1 MGQRLAALV
10 VALTIGLTMP
20 AWADTQT
27 DDERTSRKVLALF
40 EGHAAETIDAF
51 LMRLRPAPLDEES
64 RAKVLASLPR
74 EGEVRPSKK
83 DGEKLSAAQR
93 ILDYSARPGSITVKV
108 IAVDSAF
115 VGLYYRTVVLVS
127 AKAMALLTADEL
139 AALVAHEMG
148 HDADWNEY
156 WTAMQAHDSAR
167 MRELELK
174 ADGLGV
180 LTLEHLRI
188 DPERLVSAVQKMMRY
203 NEYNDWADGSVGAT
217 PQVSTGQGT
226 GDRYVSLKARV
237 AFIHAVAKLEWADL
251 RASEREA
258 QKQEEA
264 LWHEFV
270 TNGKVDTNR
279 GLPYLALLRKRSPD

>member
-10 VALTIGLTMP
+10 VALAVGLTTP
-20 AWADTQT
+20 AWAGTQS

-40 EGHAAETIDAF
+40 EGHAEETIDAF
-51 LMRLRPAPLDEES
+51 LMRLRPAPLDEAS

-83 DGEKLSAAQR
+83 DGQKLSAAQR

-127 AKAMALLTADEL
+127 AKALALLTADEL

-148 HDADWNEY
+148 HNADWNEY
-156 WTAMQAHDSAR
+156 WTAMQSHDSAR

-180 LTLEHLRI
+180 LTLEHLGI
-188 DPERLVSAVQKMMRY
+188 APEHLVSAVHKMMGY
-203 NEYNDWADGSVGAT
+203 NEWQDRSAGAT
-217 PQVSTGQGT
+217 PQTGTGRGT
-226 GDRYVSLKARV
+226 GDRYVSLDDRV
-237 AFIHAVAKLEWADL
+237 AFIRTVATLHWADWPPTSS
-251 RASEREA
+251 RPPER
-258 QKQEEA
+258 K
-264 LWHEFV
+264 
-270 TNGKVDTNR
+270 
-279 GLPYLALLRKRSPD
+279 